1 MEAYVISSLFKVTP
15 NIEDH
20 KETYFDNDP
29 KQEIIT
35 IMKECLQANAITTST
50 SNATIGC
57 STISY
62 KTRLKQLARKQKT
75 LE

>member
-1 MEAYVISSLFKVTP
+1 MSSLFKVTP

-20 KETYFDNDP
+20 KETYFDTDP
-29 KQEIIT
+29 KQETII
-35 IMKECLQANAITTST
+35 IMKECLQENVIITST
-50 SNATIGC
+50 SNTTIGC
-57 STISY
+57 STTSY